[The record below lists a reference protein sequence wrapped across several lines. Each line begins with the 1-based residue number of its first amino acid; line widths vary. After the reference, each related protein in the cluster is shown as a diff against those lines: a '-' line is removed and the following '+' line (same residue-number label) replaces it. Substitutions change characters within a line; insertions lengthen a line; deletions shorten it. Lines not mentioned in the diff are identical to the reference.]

1 MDGNKGYI
9 MNTECRIEYAKRIFD
24 EEIGILTDIRNNLD
38 DMFSRIEEKIISCK
52 GKVILCGMGKSG
64 HVARKIS
71 ATLSSLGT
79 PSFFFIQP
87 KLFMETWVWYQVQ
100 ILSY

>member
-1 MDGNKGYI
+1 

-64 HVARKIS
+64 HVARKCRIC
-71 ATLSSLGT
+71 AVYFGRRCDPERQVLSEQSGQST
-79 PSFFFIQP
+79 VCVPD
-87 KLFMETWVWYQVQ
+87 WYRA
-100 ILSY
+100 Y